1 MPLWDDLPEMLM
13 TILLA
18 FVEPLFPAGQV
29 KIVRLPD
36 GGVKV
41 VKRSLNRGQPVR
53 RTVSRALY
61 TESMYVKFT

>member
-18 FVEPLFPAGQV
+18 FVGPLFPAGQV
-29 KIVRLPD
+29 KIVRLPG

-41 VKRSLNRGQPVR
+41 AAR
-53 RTVSRALY
+53 RVSRGSNNFPHTLY
-61 TESMYVKFT
+61 RINVC